1 MTNSKERIFR
11 IWSFLSMKIGW
22 MDDYITK
29 CFHGVWWALGDLF
42 IRLSSFVF
50 CTSSCKF
57 ITRILVRFQCFLL
70 ISSQTVSLFLDKK
83 SKLVH
88 NRQSAPKLQVIS
100 IGQFELILLS
110 ACLPYFAKTH
120 SMFFIQQIKQKTF
133 WDIIRET

>member
-1 MTNSKERIFR
+1 MASDEHWETCLFALAHLFFAHHPANSLQE
-11 IWSFLSMKIGW
+11 
-22 MDDYITK
+22 Y
-29 CFHGVWWALGDLF
+29 WWDF
-42 IRLSSFVF
+42 SVF
-50 CTSSCKF
+50 CSSVAKE
-57 ITRILVRFQCFLL
+57 
-70 ISSQTVSLFLDKK
+70 TVSLFLDKK

-120 SMFFIQQIKQKTF
+120 SMFFIQQIKQKAF